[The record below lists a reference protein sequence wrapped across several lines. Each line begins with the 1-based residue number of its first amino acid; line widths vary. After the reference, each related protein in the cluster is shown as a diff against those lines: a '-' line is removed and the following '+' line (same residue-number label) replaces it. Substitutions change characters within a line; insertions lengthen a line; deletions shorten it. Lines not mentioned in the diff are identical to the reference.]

1 MISINV
7 KESLK
12 SIKTYL
18 KEKLNK
24 KFSSYQID
32 EFIYGLE
39 GGHIWIDEYQYFYR
53 FIVDLKNDKYGISF
67 IKSGDYSNELI
78 DNTTIDESIRFFNFH
93 YNDFMAMNFSCGRT
107 AVLVNLR

>member
-12 SIKTYL
+12 SFKTYL

-24 KFSSYQID
+24 NFSYYQMD
-32 EFIYGLE
+32 EFIYGFE
-39 GGHIWIDEYQYFYR
+39 GAHIYVDEYQYFYR
-53 FIVDLKNDKYGISF
+53 FIVDLKNDKYGIYF
-67 IKSGDYSNELI
+67 IKSGDFSNEII

-93 YNDFMAMNFSCGRT
+93 YNDFMAMNFSYGKT